1 MRVGAVINRIER
13 RLGLGPT
20 IDEVGMDAMKKTT
33 PTEGPMTINIER
45 DLKKHMRAISV
56 RLNENPELARLVLI
70 NPILVLEDLGIELS
84 NEVKKHIMDSLR
96 FPKALVKRRDEL
108 ACELK
113 ADLAALNVHHSLPL
127 TDKQRSDLVFNTLKI
142 KPKDNHEVLSVE
154 KLRVYKDEHPVLTK
168 LAEFERFSKG
178 ALIFYPRNVYEK
190 YKTGEKKLHWVNAI
204 RFKT

>member
-1 MRVGAVINRIER
+1 LAQPLNEA
-13 RLGLGPT
+13 
-20 IDEVGMDAMKKTT
+20 GMDVMKKTT
-33 PTEGPMTINIER
+33 STEGPITIKIER

-56 RLNENPELARLVLI
+56 RLNENPDLARLVLI
-70 NPILVLEDLGIELS
+70 NPILVLEDLGVELS

-113 ADLAALNVHHSLPL
+113 TDLAALKVHHPLPL

-142 KPKDNHEVLSVE
+142 NPKDKHEVLSVE
-154 KLRVYKDEHPVLTK
+154 KLRAYKDEHPVLTK
-168 LAEFERFSKG
+168 LAEFERYSKG

-204 RFKT
+204 QFKT